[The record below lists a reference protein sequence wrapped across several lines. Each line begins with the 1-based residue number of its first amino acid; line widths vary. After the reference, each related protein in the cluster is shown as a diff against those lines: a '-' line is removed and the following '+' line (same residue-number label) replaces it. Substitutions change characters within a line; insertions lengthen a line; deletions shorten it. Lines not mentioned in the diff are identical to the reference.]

1 MALAKHEDMVEQFTP
16 ESADKA
22 LGEGVHVRGPDPRCE
37 RLWCRRLQTGARTER
52 LAWRGVIA
60 VAVADFANEADD
72 NDLDGLPEMLI
83 TSLEQSRRLL
93 ILTRSRMVDVLVQMG
108 RSEVRLGTSPVNHT
122 PGSNSDAAACST
134 KLPPRAW

>member
-1 MALAKHEDMVEQFTP
+1 
-16 ESADKA
+16 
-22 LGEGVHVRGPDPRCE
+22 
-37 RLWCRRLQTGARTER
+37 
-52 LAWRGVIA
+52 

-122 PGSNSDAAACST
+122 PGEQLRCGGVLHEASAQGLVAPAAWLSCEHRSSILIP
-134 KLPPRAW
+134 LPRRPYWCERLGRRSELRNQLRRGATS

>member
-1 MALAKHEDMVEQFTP
+1 
-16 ESADKA
+16 
-22 LGEGVHVRGPDPRCE
+22 
-37 RLWCRRLQTGARTER
+37 
-52 LAWRGVIA
+52 

-72 NDLDGLPEMLI
+72 NDLDGLPSRTMPRRHPSRRSSHLGKGDDLDGLPEMLI

-108 RSEVRLGTSPVNHT
+108 RSEVRLGTAPVNHT